1 MAANNPR
8 ARQAHSPRPNR
19 PPAARCARPST
30 EAPVVAARGV
40 TCARTPHAQ
49 RRCPPAAASVTSAL
63 RSLFEVTFRS
73 KQISATVR
81 TGGRAASTAWGVPGV
96 LGAPS
101 VCSVRPRPLCAT
113 TSAPR
118 AGACHGALRG
128 VGPSRTSAKL
138 FNQRNGRSSTKPR
151 AHASLPAPRVSQSWA
166 AALLGGCLGR
176 GGVRGAAGRRR
187 RRRCGRQVH
196 AQPQDQSTLRTA
208 CQTQT
213 SAVVVWGQVDGGGR
227 GIEL

>member
-1 MAANNPR
+1 MRTHTPR
-8 ARQAHSPRPNR
+8 TKTLPPRSSLCHV
-19 PPAARCARPST
+19 CAQVP
-30 EAPVVAARGV
+30 
-40 TCARTPHAQ
+40 
-49 RRCPPAAASVTSAL
+49 
-63 RSLFEVTFRS
+63 FR
-73 KQISATVR
+73 KQVSATVR
-81 TGGRAASTAWGVPGV
+81 TGGRAASTACGVPGV

-118 AGACHGALRG
+118 AGACHGALAA
-128 VGPSRTSAKL
+128 TSAKL

>member
-1 MAANNPR
+1 MAANNPAQGTPTAHGLTARLQR
-8 ARQAHSPRPNR
+8 AVRGPRPR
-19 PPAARCARPST
+19 RRSSRREVSRAHAHPTHKDAAPPQQPLSR
-30 EAPVVAARGV
+30 
-40 TCARTPHAQ
+40 
-49 RRCPPAAASVTSAL
+49 L
-63 RSLFEVTFRS
+63 RSGPFSKASKCHRTYRRAGGFNSLGRS
-73 KQISATVR
+73 R
-81 TGGRAASTAWGVPGV
+81 RPGCAICV
-96 LGAPS
+96 
-101 VCSVRPRPLCAT
+101 LCAT